1 MAGIEPASEMF
12 SHLFL
17 RRVFYLLHQL
27 MHLKILTIR
36 QTEHQ
41 NPEPVS
47 LEEGLDK
54 PTS

>member
-12 SHLFL
+12 SHLYL
-17 RRVFYLLHQL
+17 RRVVYLLL
-27 MHLKILTIR
+27 EEHLKILTIR
-36 QTEHQ
+36 QTERQ

>member
-12 SHLFL
+12 SYVFL
-17 RRVFYLLHQL
+17 RRVFYLLL
-27 MHLKILTIR
+27 NEEHLKILTIR

-41 NPEPVS
+41 NPEPVN
-47 LEEGLDK
+47 LEEGIDK